1 MAKTTVAP
9 KEKVENVENAPV
21 EENKTISL
29 MPNWENTKTWLMLCK
44 QMLSQRDKKE
54 SLTSLFRKV
63 DNAATEA
70 EKFLILANAADE
82 QIKKIEKK
90 LETLKS
96 ISEIARYENALCLKR
111 DVKPWQKQKIG
122 N

>member
-9 KEKVENVENAPV
+9 KEKVENVENTPV
-21 EENKTISL
+21 EESKTISL

-63 DNAATEA
+63 DNAPTEA

-111 DVKPWQKQKIG
+111 DVK
-122 N
+122 